1 MNMDFTN
8 IYKPTESAKI
18 YNEINSN
25 SQYQKDIQN
34 YMNFGYAQG
43 FIQAIKLQTKE
54 DQEFIMNKIKELS
67 KGSNA
72 EKYIIRLWEEFKGEE
87 I

>member
-18 YNEINSN
+18 YSEINSN
-25 SQYQKDIQN
+25 SQYQKDIQSH
-34 YMNFGYAQG
+34 MDFGFAQG
-43 FIQAIKLQTKE
+43 FIQAIKFQTKE
-54 DQEFIMNKIKELS
+54 DQELIMNKIKELS